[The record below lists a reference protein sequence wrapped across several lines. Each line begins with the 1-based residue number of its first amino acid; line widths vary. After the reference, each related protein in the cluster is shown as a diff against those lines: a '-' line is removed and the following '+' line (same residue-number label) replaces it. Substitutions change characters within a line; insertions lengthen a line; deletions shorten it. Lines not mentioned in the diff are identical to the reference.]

1 VGRRTLQPKALCKA
15 ARVILWLKLC
25 GRTLEWVPC
34 LSTFSSWEFAGT
46 IMVAIRDRIDG
57 WLSLRTPSDCTTR
70 VLVTDDV
77 KKTRAKAPLRAKLR
91 FVPRTTVTAGP
102 RSRVEMNAQWAL
114 LTACLPPSVSWAHY
128 RIDRLYRHHRQND
141 ISKPRGKPWRSP
153 ALIRYC
159 ASNSRSSDES
169 VVSSRI
175 GRPSCRSR
183 APSMVAVVPVLSK
196 VTR

>member
-1 VGRRTLQPKALCKA
+1 MGALPLDVLELGVRRNNHGRDTLSNRWLAELTDTVRLYNPSLGDRRREEDKSKGSSKGKA
-15 ARVILWLKLC
+15 AL
-25 GRTLEWVPC
+25 
-34 LSTFSSWEFAGT
+34 
-46 IMVAIRDRIDG
+46 
-57 WLSLRTPSDCTTR
+57 
-70 VLVTDDV
+70 
-77 KKTRAKAPLRAKLR
+77 
-91 FVPRTTVTAGP
+91 VPRTTVTAGP
-102 RSRVEMNAQWAL
+102 RSRVEMNAPWAL